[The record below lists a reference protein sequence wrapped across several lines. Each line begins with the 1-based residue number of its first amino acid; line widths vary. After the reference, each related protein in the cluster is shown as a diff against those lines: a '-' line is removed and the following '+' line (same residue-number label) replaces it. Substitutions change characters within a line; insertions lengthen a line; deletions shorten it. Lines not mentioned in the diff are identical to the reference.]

1 MSYSSIYIIDQDTH
15 LSNTIEYSNSWLFA
29 PVVWEIILNS
39 YIQDE
44 LRTSYGIAKSLFTSG
59 DGDRLFR
66 MANKAVNN
74 SSIMSDRVAWEVSNQ
89 QIILVKDKEFIADSL
104 LKFVDDHKN
113 DVMLYNKENNLEYDH
128 IANRFKKIAE
138 DIRNI
143 DSDKKYFIFKNT
155 SVDDS
160 IEYFFTQHDEELD
173 DFVPLTLEEASKEY
187 EMELV
192 IFSDDYSK
200 MDFISSN
207 NPEFKL

>member
-15 LSNTIEYSNSWLFA
+15 LSNIIKYSNSWLFT
-29 PVVWEIILNS
+29 PVVCEIILNS

-44 LRTSYGIAKSLFTSG
+44 LHTSYGIAKSLFTS
-59 DGDRLFR
+59 DSDRLFR
-66 MANKAVNN
+66 LANKAVNN
-74 SSIMSDRVAWEVSNQ
+74 SSIMTDRVAWELSNQ

-113 DVMLYNKENNLEYDH
+113 DVMLYNKKNNLQHDH

-143 DSDKKYFIFKNT
+143 DSDKKYFIFKGT
-155 SVDDS
+155 CVDDS
-160 IEYFFTQHDEELD
+160 IEYLFTKYDEELD
-173 DFVPLTLEEASKEY
+173 DCVPTTLEEASKEY

-200 MDFISSN
+200 MNFISSN
-207 NPEFKL
+207 NPDFKL

>member
-44 LRTSYGIAKSLFTSG
+44 LHTSYGIAKSLFTS

-66 MANKAVNN
+66 ITNKAVNN
-74 SSIMSDRVAWEVSNQ
+74 SSIMSDRVAWELSNQ
-89 QIILVKDKEFIADSL
+89 QIMSVKDKEFIADSL

-113 DVMLYNKENNLEYDH
+113 DVMLYNKENNLQYDH

>member
-1 MSYSSIYIIDQDTH
+1 MSYSSIYIIDQDTP
-15 LSNTIEYSNSWLFA
+15 LSNIIKYSNSWLFA

-44 LRTSYGIAKSLFTSG
+44 LRTSYGIAKSLFTS
-59 DGDRLFR
+59 DGDHLFR
-66 MANKAVNN
+66 ITNKAVNN

>member
-44 LRTSYGIAKSLFTSG
+44 LRTSYGIAKSLFTS
-59 DGDRLFR
+59 DGDHLFR

-113 DVMLYNKENNLEYDH
+113 DVMLYNKENNLQYDH

>member
-15 LSNTIEYSNSWLFA
+15 LSNIIKYSNSWLFA
-29 PVVWEIILNS
+29 PVVYEIILNS

-44 LRTSYGIAKSLFTSG
+44 LHTSYGIAKSLFTS

-66 MANKAVNN
+66 ITNKAVNN

>member
-1 MSYSSIYIIDQDTH
+1 MSYSTLYIIDQDTH

-44 LRTSYGIAKSLFTSG
+44 LRTSYGIAKSLFTS
-59 DGDRLFR
+59 DGDHLFR

-113 DVMLYNKENNLEYDH
+113 DVMLYNKENNLQYDH

-160 IEYFFTQHDEELD
+160 IEYFFTKYDEELD
-173 DFVPLTLEEASKEY
+173 DCVPTTLEEASKEY

-200 MDFISSN
+200 MNFISSN

>member
-15 LSNTIEYSNSWLFA
+15 LSNIIKYSNSWLFA
-29 PVVWEIILNS
+29 PVVCEIILNS

-44 LRTSYGIAKSLFTSG
+44 LRTSYGIAKSLFTS
-59 DGDRLFR
+59 DGDHLFR

-89 QIILVKDKEFIADSL
+89 QIMSVKDKEFIADSL

-113 DVMLYNKENNLEYDH
+113 DVMLYNKKNNLEYDH

>member
-44 LRTSYGIAKSLFTSG
+44 LRTSYGIAKSLFTS
-59 DGDRLFR
+59 DGDHLFR

-113 DVMLYNKENNLEYDH
+113 DVMLYNKENNLQYDH

-143 DSDKKYFIFKNT
+143 DSDKKYFIFKGT

-160 IEYFFTQHDEELD
+160 IEYFFTQYDEELD
-173 DFVPLTLEEASKEY
+173 DCVPTTLEEASKEY